1 MTYVNKLRVE
11 FRCRVGRQ
19 VAHGSAVTVFLQSCE
34 SDSQWMV
41 NFFMQVKPAALSS
54 LRVAWIFLTDPTAA
68 AATLTLQAKPGS
80 IRYTDSFL
88 LFSESDVYLS
98 QRSRTVTAKPQS
110 DLHAAEILLTC
121 TQTQAAGKKSLWVA
135 AQDDRTHKPG
145 LGNMDQNS
153 LIMTTTRPLFSSLQP
168 QKT

>member
-54 LRVAWIFLTDPTAA
+54 LRVA
-68 AATLTLQAKPGS
+68 
-80 IRYTDSFL
+80 
-88 LFSESDVYLS
+88 
-98 QRSRTVTAKPQS
+98 
-110 DLHAAEILLTC
+110 
-121 TQTQAAGKKSLWVA
+121 
-135 AQDDRTHKPG
+135 
-145 LGNMDQNS
+145 
-153 LIMTTTRPLFSSLQP
+153 
-168 QKT
+168 